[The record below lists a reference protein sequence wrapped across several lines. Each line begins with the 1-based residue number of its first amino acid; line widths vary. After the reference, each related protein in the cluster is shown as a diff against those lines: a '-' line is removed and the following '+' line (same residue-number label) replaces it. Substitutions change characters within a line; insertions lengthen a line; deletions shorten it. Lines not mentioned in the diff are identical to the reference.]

1 MFIDALNNIEIATT
15 ILKLLYLFFFFSFLI
30 PEVTRRDALTDTRQ
44 LLNLPKIN
52 LQDKLIGFTS

>member
-15 ILKLLYLFFFFSFLI
+15 ILKLLYLFFFSFLI
-30 PEVTRRDALTDTRQ
+30 PEVMRRDALTDTRQ
-44 LLNLPKIN
+44 LLNLPKNN